1 MSYYVGVDVSKL
13 KHTVSII
20 DDKGEIIEK
29 SFDINNTR
37 QGFNELLN
45 RLSVLMPKDAIF
57 IGMEATGHYMRCL
70 ARMLINHQYHVEILN
85 PSLIVNFRNS
95 IQVSKAKTDK
105 LDAFLIARYM
115 QCNAFAPSQVLSNN
129 IERLRKLTHAKSFF
143 MKDRTKCFNHLHRY
157 LDETFPE
164 LIDFMKTKDDG
175 SKKAIG
181 KNLFEYDS
189 FRWLIY
195 NYPSANKVASMRIES
210 GEKLRKLSRG
220 RISAISFIRL
230 KEAAKNSIGYSTE
243 EDELIIKSLIEEVET
258 IDKKLSIIDKS
269 IKEIMSEINSPI
281 LSIPGIG
288 LNLAATIIAEIG
300 DIHRFSNPEKLI
312 KFAGLDVNIYQ
323 SGTIL
328 KVGRIR
334 KCGSSLLRYALTLSV
349 QKLRIHSPVFADFY
363 SKKIAEGKRVTVA
376 LIATARK
383 LLRVIWKLMTTNQQ
397 FVAE

>member
-13 KHTVSII
+13 KHTISII

-29 SFDINNTR
+29 DFDINNTR
-37 QGFNELLN
+37 QGFNELLS

-70 ARMLINHQYHVEILN
+70 ARMLIDHQYHVEILN

-95 IQVSKAKTDK
+95 IQVSQAKTDK

-129 IERLRKLTHAKSFF
+129 IERLRKLTHAKNFF

-181 KNLFEYDS
+181 KNLFEYES

-220 RISAISFIRL
+220 RISAIGFIRL
-230 KEAAKNSIGYSTE
+230 KETAKNSIGYSTE
-243 EDELIIKSLIEEVET
+243 EDELIIKSLIEEVEI
-258 IDKKLSIIDKS
+258 IDKKLLIIDKS
-269 IKEIMSEINSPI
+269 IKEIMLEINSPI

-288 LNLAATIIAEIG
+288 LNLAATILAEIG
-300 DIHRFSNPEKLI
+300 DIHRFNNPEKLI

-328 KVGRIR
+328 KVGKIR
-334 KCGSSLLRYALTLSV
+334 KRGSSLLRYALTLSV

-376 LIATARK
+376 LVATARK

-397 FVAE
+397 FVTE